1 MKINIKEVSNP
12 FLNVPNSKGNV
23 RIRKHYSTIKKNS
36 RLSLFES
43 PSYKL
48 KDNDDNNYYENI
60 LKRINGN
67 DPPKNITFPS
77 TPSGTK
83 SKHMKIMYGNGASKR
98 QKEKSSHNLTV
109 STVNQKLAKSLIL
122 SSKKRNISNE
132 IIKSRGSLK
141 SSAYDNNSSSNNM
154 NNSNNNIN
162 HKEENELLLNSND
175 MGQQNNNSL
184 SNNNKNSMHNLHHEK
199 LNIISE
205 ENGDDYTVNANSKI
219 SFKKN
224 SKNSLETINIKQ
236 VSEIGKKNIFTF
248 VQVETV
254 NQVEIHPVKI
264 TKTENIETNNMSLSN
279 VGQSNQIERSSSH
292 TTNKPPPLIPPAK
305 QEIIQPLKASI
316 KSHNSSNSFSSVNKT
331 IKKKNIFLCCLP
343 IK

>member
-1 MKINIKEVSNP
+1 MKISIKEVSNP

-23 RIRKHYSTIKKNS
+23 RTGKHYSTIKKKS

-43 PSYKL
+43 PSYKQN
-48 KDNDDNNYYENI
+48 DNDDNNYYENI
-60 LKRINGN
+60 LKRINDN

-83 SKHMKIMYGNGASKR
+83 SKHMKIMYGNGVFKK
-98 QKEKSSHNLTV
+98 QKEKSIHNLAV

-132 IIKSRGSLK
+132 IIKSKGSLK
-141 SSAYDNNSSSNNM
+141 SSVNDSNNSNM
-154 NNSNNNIN
+154 NNSNNNVN
-162 HKEENELLLNSND
+162 HKEGNELLLNSND
-175 MGQQNNNSL
+175 TNQQNTNLMSNNS
-184 SNNNKNSMHNLHHEK
+184 KNPIHNLHHEK
-199 LNIISE
+199 LNIINE

-224 SKNSLETINIKQ
+224 SKSSLETVNIKP
-236 VSEIGKKNIFTF
+236 VSEICKKNIFSF

-264 TKTENIETNNMSLSN
+264 TKSENIETNMSISN

-292 TTNKPPPLIPPAK
+292 TTNKPPLIPPVK

-316 KSHNSSNSFSSVNKT
+316 KSHSSSNSFSSVNKNV
-331 IKKKNIFLCCLP
+331 KKKKLFLCCLP